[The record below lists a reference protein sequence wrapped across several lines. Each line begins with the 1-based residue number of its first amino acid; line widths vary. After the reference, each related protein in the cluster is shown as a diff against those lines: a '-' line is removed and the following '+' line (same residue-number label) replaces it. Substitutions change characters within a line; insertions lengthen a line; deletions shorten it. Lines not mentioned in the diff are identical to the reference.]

1 MSISNIKEK
10 DVIMSSNSEIISVTT
25 ESNYDGQVT
34 DIDDVNEQGVIQ
46 ITMEEPVIVLPNQF
60 GKNYH
65 TTTIQL
71 ISVLGECKLLTDYD
85 NYQRNVER
93 YPGKEMY
100 LDELR
105 KIIAQLEVKLKLKA
119 DCLKKEI
126 LDIQEKKIKS
136 SYVIIPLLSTDGPDK
151 LHLDNLMDKLKS
163 IALLKQIFYA
173 RK

>member
-1 MSISNIKEK
+1 M
-10 DVIMSSNSEIISVTT
+10 
-25 ESNYDGQVT
+25 
-34 DIDDVNEQGVIQ
+34 
-46 ITMEEPVIVLPNQF
+46 LLNQF

-85 NYQRNVER
+85 NYQRKVET
-93 YPGKEMY
+93 YPGEEMY

-105 KIIAQLEVKLKLKA
+105 KIIVQLEIKLKLKA
-119 DCLKKEI
+119 DCLKGEI
-126 LDIQEKKIKS
+126 LDIQEKKMKS
-136 SYVIIPLLSTDGPDK
+136 SYVSITLLPTDGPDK